1 MRIQIELFAH
11 SPSVPQ
17 YLMGLGIRVR
27 VRVEAGGERRDWG
40 QALRRSWRLVL
51 VPTVA
56 IVNISIVKIAIV
68 SIA

>member
-27 VRVEAGGERRDWG
+27 VRVEVGGESRGWG
-40 QALRRSWRLVL
+40 QALRRSWSLG
-51 VPTVA
+51 PTVA
-56 IVNISIVKIAIV
+56 IVHISIVKIAIV